1 MCEKKEKKEGG
12 VVCRVCV
19 LVNDY
24 VRFVLTNLRKKKTQ
38 VIEVKKYLGV
48 IFKRYHSRFFPC
60 IGSHISKFFWNNVQH
75 VVIAQIRM
83 KLICGTH
90 GLPWFP

>member
-1 MCEKKEKKEGG
+1 MYKTQYNMWKEKKEGG
-12 VVCRVCV
+12 VVCLVCV

-48 IFKRYHSRFFPC
+48 IFKDIIH
-60 IGSHISKFFWNNVQH
+60 GSSLVLG
-75 VVIAQIRM
+75 VIFRNSFGITCNMLLLR
-83 KLICGTH
+83 
-90 GLPWFP
+90 